1 MRVCVHVYE
10 LEGEQTLTPLL
21 LVMLLA
27 DSASKWTGTALHALD
42 AAEAE
47 EKLLEARA
55 QNMFTNTE
63 NVQSCK

>member
-1 MRVCVHVYE
+1 MCVCTYE

-27 DSASKWTGTALHALD
+27 DSTSKWTGTALDALD
-42 AAEAE
+42 AAETE
-47 EKLLEARA
+47 ERLLEARA
-55 QNMFTNTE
+55 QNLFTNTE